1 MSFSALWQKWIS
13 ESVCTATTSVLVNGS
28 PTEEFLMESGLR
40 QVAKYGE
47 VAGRLAVG
55 GRSGSTWWREVLRI
69 RDGEGTVEEEWFAE
83 SIERR
88 VGNGVNTFFWTDL
101 WLGGVPLNV
110 RVRGGWGGVAVTPS
124 VVGVGGDVWGILCE
138 GCVFSTYHNV
148 VTTTGASDLI
158 WHKQVLLKVSVLA
171 WRLPTKDSLV
181 ACNIIPLVTLVFV

>member
-40 QVAKYGE
+40 QGDPLSPFLFLLAAEGLNVMMRAVVQSNIIWYRVIVAKYGE

-55 GRSGSTWWREVLRI
+55 GRSGSAWWREVLRI

-110 RVRGGWGGVAVTPS
+110 RYMRLFYLTTDKSIS
-124 VVGVGGDVWGILCE
+124 VVDMSELG
-138 GCVFSTYHNV
+138 
-148 VTTTGASDLI
+148 
-158 WHKQVLLKVSVLA
+158 
-171 WRLPTKDSLV
+171 
-181 ACNIIPLVTLVFV
+181 